1 MKVILLCGS
10 PRPSGN
16 TYQVLEECAGVI
28 EDHGLEVEIIPFVGK
43 KIESMHRLREMW
55 GSGRMQYQR

>member
-1 MKVILLCGS
+1 MKVTLLCGS

-28 EDHGLEVEIIPFVGK
+28 EDQGLEVEIIPCG
-43 KIESMHRLREMW
+43 
-55 GSGRMQYQR
+55 